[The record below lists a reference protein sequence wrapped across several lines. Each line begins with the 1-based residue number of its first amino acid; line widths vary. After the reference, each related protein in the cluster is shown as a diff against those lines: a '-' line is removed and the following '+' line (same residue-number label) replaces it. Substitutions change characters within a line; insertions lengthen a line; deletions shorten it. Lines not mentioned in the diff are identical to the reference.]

1 MLLWGSEDPIIP
13 VEHGRRA
20 HELIPDSRLVE
31 FEGSGHWPQLDD
43 PERFAD
49 TLIDF
54 IETTEPYEFSV
65 ERMKDQLRRGPSG
78 A

>member
-1 MLLWGSEDPIIP
+1 VLLVWGSEDPIIP
-13 VEHGRRA
+13 AEHGRRA

-49 TLIDF
+49 VLIDF
-54 IETTEPYEFSV
+54 IETTEPYQFDL
-65 ERMKDQLRRGPSG
+65 ERMKRQLRRGP